1 MSPEIKKICDEYIER
16 RFSDTVESYKNE
28 WIKKFEG
35 GNEWQLSDYTGREIL
50 REIAPNIYPK
60 YITEFF
66 IRVDNNKITI
76 IIDVEGGLVQEIHN
90 KPDNIEIIVRDYDV
104 EGVEEDR
111 IKTDEDKREY
121 IEIGF

>member
-35 GNEWQLSDYTGREIL
+35 GNEWQSSDYTGREIL

-76 IIDVEGGLVQEIHN
+76 IIDVEGGLIQEIHN
-90 KPDNIEIIVRDYDV
+90 KPDDIEIIVRDYDV

-111 IKTDEDKREY
+111 IKIDEDKRKY